1 MALNVICPACGA
13 ENLITRPGADNGDLL
28 CSVCGERLDAPSGGQ
43 PPRKSAFGRSDAG
56 SSNSGANASSG
67 GGARIDGRSLEPEA
81 PVNRVY
87 SPPPRYGDNNYDRGP
102 EMHRRRH
109 STPISGQIII
119 ALIVLTFIAVAYI
132 QKKDRAFSVKTRVKM
147 CISNMKTIEGAVEL
161 YLMEN
166 DTDDK
171 RYGPDFGIGTLISNG
186 YLRTEPKCF
195 EKGIYK
201 IKLTKSG
208 KSTNTDISCEKHGSL
223 IDLTRDDGRTR
234 GL

>member
-1 MALNVICPACGA
+1 MALNVICPACGS

-43 PPRKSAFGRSDAG
+43 PPRKSAFGRSEAG
-56 SSNSGANASSG
+56 NLNSNANASSG
-67 GGARIDGRSLEPEA
+67 GDPRGDGRPLEPDSPA
-81 PVNRVY
+81 NRVY
-87 SPPPRYGDNNYDRGP
+87 APPPRYDENYGRGS
-102 EMHRRRH
+102 EMPRRRH

-119 ALIVLTFIAVAYI
+119 ALIIITFVAVAYI
-132 QKKDRAFSVKTRVKM
+132 QKKDRLFSVKTRVKM

-171 RYGPDFGIGTLISNG
+171 RYGPDFGIGTLVSNG
-186 YLRTEPKCF
+186 YLRTEPKCS
-195 EKGIYK
+195 EKGRYK

-208 KSTNTDISCEKHGSL
+208 KTTNTDISCEKHGSL
-223 IDLTRDDGRTR
+223 LELTLGDDKPI